1 LHVASK
7 IGVVWKPGIEC
18 HVVYYD
24 KDIFDLCHWIRSE
37 LLYMM
42 EIFVLTE
49 SIVVAH
55 VEMCGGTLLV
65 SFVLKLLMLYTNS
78 VVNFFELD
86 GDN

>member
-1 LHVASK
+1 
-7 IGVVWKPGIEC
+7 
-18 HVVYYD
+18 
-24 KDIFDLCHWIRSE
+24 LCHWIRSE

-55 VEMCGGTLLV
+55 VEMRGGTLLV

-78 VVNFFELD
+78 VVKFFELD